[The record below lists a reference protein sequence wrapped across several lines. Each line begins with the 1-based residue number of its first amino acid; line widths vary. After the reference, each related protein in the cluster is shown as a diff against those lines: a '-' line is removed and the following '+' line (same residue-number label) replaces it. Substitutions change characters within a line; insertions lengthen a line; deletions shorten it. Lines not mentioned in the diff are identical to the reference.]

1 MAESGPSD
9 PKSLQRTIAWTAL
22 VVAVVAIIGLVY
34 ARTLLVLWI
43 VLLAFA
49 IAAVPQALAA
59 RRLYDKK
66 DRPPR

>member
-1 MAESGPSD
+1 MAEPGPSD

-22 VVAVVAIIGLVY
+22 VVAVIAVIGLIY
-34 ARTLLVLWI
+34 ASALLVLWI

-49 IAAVPQALAA
+49 VAAVPQALFA

-66 DRPPR
+66 DRPRR